1 MKTFCW
7 RKLARPGD
15 SREDATIKEVI
26 FPIFLA
32 LSALAAYAIF
42 GYLQKSYFLAIV
54 GVGINLVAM
63 TTFIVISLVNCVR
76 ARYLVDAV
84 LSTQARNLAETDTFQ
99 ISI

>member
-84 LSTQARNLAETDTFQ
+84 LITLTIGTWMIDIWNVSV
-99 ISI
+99 